1 MTRAVGPTV
10 NGRKTHHRLN
20 IKYLLSKVQKHMI
33 HEITIGRR
41 ALIPMRARRRSVV
54 RVGNPTHVVRVGQ
67 PNTGG
72 RGGGNNGGRTG
83 AILFVTR
90 GSVIVVNINDDDE
103 PRRRA
108 KRAGVLPVLKT
119 RLARSL
125 TLILVLDD
133 LALLR

>member
-1 MTRAVGPTV
+1 MGTTAEERGQYFFAF
-10 NGRKTHHRLN
+10 
-20 IKYLLSKVQKHMI
+20 
-33 HEITIGRR
+33 
-41 ALIPMRARRRSVV
+41 VV
-54 RVGNPTHVVRVGQ
+54 
-67 PNTGG
+67 
-72 RGGGNNGGRTG
+72 
-83 AILFVTR
+83 FVTR